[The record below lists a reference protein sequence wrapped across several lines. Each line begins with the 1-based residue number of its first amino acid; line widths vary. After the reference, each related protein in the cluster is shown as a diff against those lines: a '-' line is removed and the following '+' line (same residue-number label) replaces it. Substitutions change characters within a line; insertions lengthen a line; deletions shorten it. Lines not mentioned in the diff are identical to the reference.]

1 VVHHIR
7 SILGTSNDWYS
18 DMGRGESVREI
29 MIRYIFKHVDTGNIE
44 KKIYTL
50 SQLEVKNT
58 KDLAP
63 CFNVG
68 YGYELLGRD
77 EYSGLKDKNGKEIY
91 EGDICKNDNIFY
103 QIIWIDRLAKY
114 CAKVIK
120 SEYVI
125 VRDMP
130 FALQQY
136 VIDGTLECKLE
147 IIGNIYE
154 NQYLIK
160 KAE

>member
-7 SILGTSNDWYS
+7 LFLDTSNDWYS
-18 DMGRGESVREI
+18 DMGGESVREI
-29 MIRYIFKHVDTGNIE
+29 KVRYTFKHVGTGNIE

-58 KDLAP
+58 KELSP

-68 YGYELLGRD
+68 YGYELVGRD
-77 EYSGLKDKNGKEIY
+77 EYTGLKDKNGKEIY
-91 EGDICKNDNIFY
+91 EGYICKDGNTFY

-120 SEYVI
+120 SEYAL

-154 NQYLIK
+154 NPELIK

>member
-1 VVHHIR
+1 
-7 SILGTSNDWYS
+7 
-18 DMGRGESVREI
+18 VREI
-29 MIRYIFKHVDTGNIE
+29 KVRYTFKHVGTGNIE

-68 YGYELLGRD
+68 YGYELVGRD

-91 EGDICKNDNIFY
+91 EGDILNVSKEYSGSYAPVQVIFENGSFRT
-103 QIIWIDRLAKY
+103 QISHMHNPVPLTHERTMTRE
-114 CAKVIK
+114 V
-120 SEYVI
+120 
-125 VRDMP
+125 
-130 FALQQY
+130 
-136 VIDGTLECKLE
+136 
-147 IIGNIYE
+147 IGNIYE
-154 NQYLIK
+154 NQDLIK